1 MLFIERQKKALKI
14 FCYNTLCTK
23 IPFGYQVAHHE
34 YLLTSFPGHKVKK
47 NQVVISILLTIQL
60 AFNTF

>member
-47 NQVVISILLTIQL
+47 KSSSNKYFINYSVG
-60 AFNTF
+60 F